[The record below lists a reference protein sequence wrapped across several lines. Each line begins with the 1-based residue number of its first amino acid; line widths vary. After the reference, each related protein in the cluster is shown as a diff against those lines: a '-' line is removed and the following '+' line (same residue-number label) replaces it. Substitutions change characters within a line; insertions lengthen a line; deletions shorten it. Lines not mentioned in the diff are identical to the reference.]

1 MTLSPGA
8 TVNSDDVTVTIND
21 QSAAV
26 MNRTFFLP
34 VVPLNI
40 GDNTLT
46 AIATDR
52 AGNTATAA
60 ITLTREPDLA
70 GLRILMV
77 SGNAQTAPI
86 STTLPEPLVVQVI
99 HNDGTTEADRA
110 VAFTVS
116 RGDGLL
122 DDSSLFQ
129 REITL
134 LTDENGFAQIDFTLG
149 SRTGEGFHRVLATTP
164 GSLTFAEFCASAET
178 GPPFNISMVMNPTI
192 QSVVGQPLTQPI
204 GAYVTD
210 DGGNP
215 IIDVPVIFQI
225 QLGDGNFDGDPE
237 TTVLTNADGIAETSW
252 TVGPN
257 PGTSNNEATATFTGH
272 IGFPVT
278 YITSGVAPGPVE
290 ATTITGIV
298 QDSLAAPIVGARA
311 VLRGTDLEALTGEDG
326 TFTITDV
333 PPGGH
338 HVGIL
343 GSAADDPGNNIFYP
357 DIDFAIEVVSGVEN
371 KLDQIVVLPFLDMD
385 NAQLVGGDEDVE
397 LFMADTEGFAIKV
410 FANSTFIRD
419 PDTGELVQQ
428 SLEMSSSQVKI
439 DKIPMPPPQGATP
452 LIVGTLQP
460 AGVVFDPPAQVTYPN
475 AEGFAPGDVADIFAF
490 HHDIGQ
496 FVNIGPGTVTEDGDV
511 ITSDSGFGIV
521 QSGWHCLIRIP
532 GLLSQCTNINGCTIS
547 SITLTRTDVNMVST
561 NIDPGDPILLCINDQ
576 LEIDLEFEVDAPG
589 DTTFG
594 PGPQQFT
601 EGWSFGGPLSL
612 VESTEPFPKSF
623 PAEETT
629 AKIELQADNN
639 GGSTQVTSPK
649 FEFELKSTD
658 DVVSAASCAAQ
669 FDIDV
674 VRADLDIEGVDEA
687 DEETKGGF
695 VCLNADDDNKNLTP
709 DKDEIGSVTVTG
721 EDDLLPITINLIPE
735 NLSSGTLELEVLQ
748 GGDKITVWTTAQK
761 GTEFPLGEPLNVN
774 TLSLPLMLYI
784 EGIKESDSEKDIELR
799 LHYTNGPI
807 DCDDKIKL
815 TTPRVE
821 LESVDRL
828 VKGIIEVPIGVND
841 FGFSLRNKTSGED
854 IGTYSNILTGPSF
867 FIYNSEDEIFTDF
880 EYERELKGTLDPRV
894 ETQDVAVIRNSAR
907 KITFYTTFSDLG
919 VIELTLNID
928 GNEITKEHTL
938 LINSEVHDWIDQL
951 DSVIENHE
959 NPIIVITAATSI
971 LPSSINKFSI
981 QQPSSAS
988 LSGTVKWKGLIA
1000 KALKKEFEQV
1010 QTKIHVTNK
1019 IPGVL
1024 FFGFDRTSPNWLF
1037 EDFRTKGSRHPLHH
1051 GKHGITLRARI
1062 SPSETDAIAQG
1073 IYDDFKIF
1081 ANFNNPTQN
1090 IAEVSISGTHAHFDL
1105 NNFAT
1110 SFGQMISGYDINVT
1124 LIPDDQNK
1132 ILTAVTIGQHP
1143 LVGVRKWSVNVS
1155 QDGDDFLF
1163 EIFTEAWER
1172 SLFTAVEIAKQF
1184 LDGEE
1189 DMDKMWTTYITNTAF
1204 KWKPQLENLSAIPV
1218 TQTPIQKINDN
1229 HGPTS
1234 ENPFRNTLPVTLQDS
1249 KFEDPNLAAD
1259 YILKRLLQP

>member
-1 MTLSPGA
+1 MKLSDH
-8 TVNSDDVTVTIND
+8 SKH
-21 QSAAV
+21 SK
-26 MNRTFFLP
+26 
-34 VVPLNI
+34 
-40 GDNTLT
+40 
-46 AIATDR
+46 
-52 AGNTATAA
+52 
-60 ITLTREPDLA
+60 IT
-70 GLRILMV
+70 
-77 SGNAQTAPI
+77 
-86 STTLPEPLVVQVI
+86 
-99 HNDGTTEADRA
+99 
-110 VAFTVS
+110 
-116 RGDGLL
+116 
-122 DDSSLFQ
+122 LFQ

-164 GSLTFAEFCASAET
+164 GSLTFAEFCATAET
-178 GPPFNISMVMNPTI
+178 SPPFNISIVMNPTI

-215 IIDVPVIFQI
+215 IIEVPVDFQI
-225 QLGDGNFDGDPE
+225 QLGGSNFGGE
-237 TTVLTNADGIAETSW
+237 STTTVLTNADGIAETSW
-252 TVGPN
+252 TLGPN

-290 ATTITGIV
+290 ATTVTGIV
-298 QDSLAAPIVGARA
+298 QDSLAAPIVGPRA
-311 VLRGTDLEALTGEDG
+311 ILRGTGLEALTGEDG
-326 TFTITDV
+326 AFTITDV

-338 HVGIL
+338 HAGIL
-343 GSAADDPGNNIFYP
+343 GSAADDPGNNNFYP

-371 KLDQIVVLPFLDMD
+371 PLDQIVVLPFLDMD

-397 LFMADTEGFAIKV
+397 LLMADTEGFAIKV

-511 ITSDSGFGIV
+511 ITSDPGFGIV

-576 LEIDLEFEVDAPG
+576 LEIDLEFEVEPPG

-623 PAEETT
+623 PSEETT

-658 DVVSAASCAAQ
+658 DVISAASCAAQ

-674 VRADLDIEGVDEA
+674 VRADLDIDGVDEA

-695 VCLNADDDNKNLTP
+695 VCLNTDDDNNNIMPEKEETGP
-709 DKDEIGSVTVTG
+709 GPVTVTG
-721 EDDLLPITINLIPE
+721 EDDLLPITINLVPE
-735 NLSSGTLELEVLQ
+735 NLKSGTLELEALQ
-748 GGDKITVWTTAQK
+748 GGDKITVWTTPQK
-761 GTEFPLGEPLNVN
+761 GTKFPLGEPLNAN
-774 TLSLPLMLYI
+774 NLSLPLMLYI

-815 TTPRVE
+815 TSVNVELSVALGDDDSNEISADFNVQFIGASVSVETDEEGNLIAADDGTKISWRVE
-821 LESVDRL
+821 GAGATLSETETTTL
-828 VKGIIEVPIGVND
+828 
-841 FGFSLRNKTSGED
+841 FGFSGNQVEIPTLAGSTFSVFAELTELVIDGSTIPCNSAEVNTGEYTVIPGEASMASLTSEQADLPSDGNTTTELSVSFTDSFGNSVLDGTPVIWELEGLGEYISTVDATVNGEATATLQSGELKNNPEITD
-854 IGTYSNILTGPSF
+854 VSIADTEASLTIP
-867 FIYNSEDEIFTDF
+867 N
-880 EYERELKGTLDPRV
+880 
-894 ETQDVAVIRNSAR
+894 
-907 KITFYTTFSDLG
+907 LG
-919 VIELTLNID
+919 VD
-928 GNEITKEHTL
+928 
-938 LINSEVHDWIDQL
+938 
-951 DSVIENHE
+951 
-959 NPIIVITAATSI
+959 IILS
-971 LPSSINKFSI
+971 SSI
-981 QQPSSAS
+981 
-988 LSGTVKWKGLIA
+988 W
-1000 KALKKEFEQV
+1000 
-1010 QTKIHVTNK
+1010 
-1019 IPGVL
+1019 
-1024 FFGFDRTSPNWLF
+1024 
-1037 EDFRTKGSRHPLHH
+1037 
-1051 GKHGITLRARI
+1051 
-1062 SPSETDAIAQG
+1062 
-1073 IYDDFKIF
+1073 
-1081 ANFNNPTQN
+1081 
-1090 IAEVSISGTHAHFDL
+1090 
-1105 NNFAT
+1105 
-1110 SFGQMISGYDINVT
+1110 
-1124 LIPDDQNK
+1124 
-1132 ILTAVTIGQHP
+1132 
-1143 LVGVRKWSVNVS
+1143 
-1155 QDGDDFLF
+1155 
-1163 EIFTEAWER
+1163 
-1172 SLFTAVEIAKQF
+1172 
-1184 LDGEE
+1184 
-1189 DMDKMWTTYITNTAF
+1189 
-1204 KWKPQLENLSAIPV
+1204 
-1218 TQTPIQKINDN
+1218 
-1229 HGPTS
+1229 
-1234 ENPFRNTLPVTLQDS
+1234 
-1249 KFEDPNLAAD
+1249 
-1259 YILKRLLQP
+1259 